1 MSVVARMLVAAA
13 VLVLAAP
20 RVQAQSSPL
29 VGAWTIEYQRG
40 LSNENG
46 EVTPIMGTGH
56 LEVTQKGDS
65 LIGTL
70 TPTGQSDGP
79 ARPPLRFA
87 GAAVGA
93 TATLTGTST
102 ARINMNGEEQIVQST
117 ITWTFRANGDVLTGT
132 MLRAIPGHEMGGEP
146 SPVKGTR
153 EK

>member
-56 LEVTQKGDS
+56 LEG
-65 LIGTL
+65 
-70 TPTGQSDGP
+70 
-79 ARPPLRFA
+79 
-87 GAAVGA
+87 
-93 TATLTGTST
+93 
-102 ARINMNGEEQIVQST
+102 
-117 ITWTFRANGDVLTGT
+117 
-132 MLRAIPGHEMGGEP
+132 
-146 SPVKGTR
+146 
-153 EK
+153 